1 LGKTEERLNAK
12 THRTPRNRGEEMGNH
27 GESGESL
34 KNDETKREVPHVYTN
49 KSRDGAR
56 AAMTGTK

>member
-1 LGKTEERLNAK
+1 
-12 THRTPRNRGEEMGNH
+12 MGNH
-27 GESGESL
+27 GESRESL